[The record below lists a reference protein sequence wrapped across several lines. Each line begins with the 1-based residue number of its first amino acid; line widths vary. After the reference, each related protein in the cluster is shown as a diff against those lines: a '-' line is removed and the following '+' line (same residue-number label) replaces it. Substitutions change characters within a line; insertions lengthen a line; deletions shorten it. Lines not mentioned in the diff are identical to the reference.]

1 MKEMREQMREMSAVI
16 DGIRTE
22 KDQKD
27 EQILKMKR
35 DIDELTKKI

>member
-16 DGIRTE
+16 DGIRNE

-27 EQILKMKR
+27 EQILKLKR